1 MTRNPGSRVV
11 PVRDPG
17 GKAAS
22 QVAGKILRLLSEVP
36 ASKATAQADPLA
48 AARGRA
54 NQAAIAAAAAAG
66 SLALPPGP
74 LGWLSILPE
83 LMAVW
88 RIQAHMVADIAAC
101 FGKQGNLTREHM
113 VYCLFRHA
121 ASQAMRDLVVRV
133 GGRAVVR
140 SVSAGV
146 LREIAQ
152 RIGVNL
158 TQRVATRAAS
168 RWLPVVGALGVA
180 AYAYYDTGQVAK
192 SAIELF
198 QKDLAR
204 VDAPPAS
211 RDKTH
216 SQ

>member
-1 MTRNPGSRVV
+1 MAKDDKAVT
-11 PVRDPG
+11 VREPE

-22 QVAGKILRLLSEVP
+22 QVAEKILRVLSEVP
-36 ASKATAQADPLA
+36 DSKETAKIDPLS

-54 NQAAIAAAAAAG
+54 NQAAIAAATAAG

-74 LGWLSILPE
+74 LGWLTVLPE

-88 RIQAHMVADIAAC
+88 RIQAHMVADIAAY
-101 FGKQGNLTREHM
+101 FGKQGKLTREHM

-121 ASQAMRDLVVRV
+121 ASQAVRDLVVRV
-133 GGRAVVR
+133 GGRAIGR
-140 SVSAGV
+140 SVSTGA
-146 LREIAQ
+146 LNRIAQ
-152 RIGVNL
+152 RIGIDL
-158 TQRVATRAAS
+158 TQRVASRAAS

-198 QKDLAR
+198 SQDLETDDPGER
-204 VDAPPAS
+204 
-211 RDKTH
+211 
-216 SQ
+216 

>member
-1 MTRNPGSRVV
+1 VNSKPDSRAVSV
-11 PVRDPG
+11 PDPE
-17 GKAAS
+17 GKAAN
-22 QVAGKILRLLSEVP
+22 QVAEKILRVLSEVP
-36 ASKATAQADPLA
+36 ASKETEKVDPVA

-54 NQAAIAAAAAAG
+54 NQAAIAAATAAG

-74 LGWLSILPE
+74 LGWLTVLPE

-88 RIQAHMVADIAAC
+88 RIQARMVADIAAY
-101 FGKQGNLTREHM
+101 FGKQGSLTREHM

-121 ASQAMRDLVVRV
+121 ASQAVRDLVVRV
-133 GGRAVVR
+133 GERAIIR
-140 SVSAGV
+140 SASAGV
-146 LREIAQ
+146 LNRVAQ

-198 QKDLAR
+198 QRDLEPG
-204 VDAPPAS
+204 VPD
-211 RDKTH
+211 TT
-216 SQ
+216 

>member
-1 MTRNPGSRVV
+1 MAKDDKAVT
-11 PVRDPG
+11 VRDPE
-17 GKAAS
+17 GKAAN
-22 QVAGKILRLLSEVP
+22 QVAERILRVLSEVP
-36 ASKATAQADPLA
+36 DSKETVKVDPLA

-54 NQAAIAAAAAAG
+54 NQAAIAAATAAG

-74 LGWLSILPE
+74 LGWLTVLPE

-88 RIQAHMVADIAAC
+88 RIQAHMVADIAAY
-101 FGKQGNLTREHM
+101 FGKQGKLTREHM

-121 ASQAMRDLVVRV
+121 ASQAVRDLVVRV
-133 GGRAVVR
+133 GERAIIR
-140 SVSAGV
+140 SASTGV
-146 LREIAQ
+146 MSRVAQ
-152 RIGVNL
+152 RIGINL

-198 QKDLAR
+198 QRDLTTE
-204 VDAPPAS
+204 PPEG
-211 RDKTH
+211 R
-216 SQ
+216 